1 MVRIVLGIAGVAL
14 VVMLAGWGLVRLLR
28 PTLNVTDAV
37 QGPVVQAF
45 YSTGTIS
52 PVREF
57 PIRANVAGVLQ
68 KVTVDKGDRVRAGD
82 ELAAVYE
89 PSLQFALEKAQAELA
104 ETRARAGGAQSPVLM
119 EFDRR
124 LEAMTGMVE
133 IARREE
139 SRQTQALDALAG
151 SQADL
156 DRAMDRVRLLTMDVE
171 ATRAQRAAKQLE
183 LAREVDV
190 ARAAVNTARWNTE
203 QQTLRAPIDG
213 VVLDRPTSQ
222 GTRVA
227 VNDTVMRVANIY
239 PSDLVMRAA
248 VDEEDVARVNV
259 GQLVRLT
266 LYSFTEQVFTGSVV
280 RIYDQADSDRRTFEI
295 DVKLDA
301 PGDRLQPGMTGEL
314 AFIIAER
321 ETATV
326 VPSQSVQNG
335 GVWVVTSGGE
345 LARRDVVLGLVSI
358 ERTEIVS
365 GVVPGERVVIG
376 PVGNI
381 PAGRRV
387 SVNYIDPKQATGVA
401 KQAPPPEGQA
411 FKGIR

>member
-104 ETRARAGGAQSPVLM
+104 EKLARADEAQSPVLM

-266 LYSFTEQVFTGSVV
+266 LYSFPDQVFTGSVV